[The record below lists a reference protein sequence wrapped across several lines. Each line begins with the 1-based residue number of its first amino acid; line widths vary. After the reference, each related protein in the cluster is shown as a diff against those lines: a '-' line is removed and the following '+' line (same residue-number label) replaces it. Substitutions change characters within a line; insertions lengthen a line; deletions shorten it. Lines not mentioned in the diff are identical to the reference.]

1 MKKRDKKIMYGSVL
15 GAFVVSVI
23 TSCYMYYSLRKT
35 VKELDLEI
43 DEYDI

>member
-1 MKKRDKKIMYGSVL
+1 MKKRDKRIIYGSAL

-35 VKELDLEI
+35 VKELDLEM
-43 DEYDI
+43 DEYDV